1 MDLLIL
7 LHYYF
12 YLPIFHLKRQFYFCF
27 VIIFIKLRNF
37 EALFVFTVFS
47 TIWQKWHMTALIRT
61 MDLTVQNT
69 FFSCIHT
76 VFLPG
81 IATIKCSPG
90 IRIGIHCSELA
101 RYFSEGSHNFNTIYF
116 MTSFIHFGFF
126 ESIFAAIGLQ
136 IEISWKNIASR
147 LSYYK
152 WSLLRNIVKNWAESC
167 WFFKL
172 LFLHLI
178 YGLLLML

>member
-1 MDLLIL
+1 MRLAYNILPLEKKEELRSLGASNPWIFLLIL
-7 LHYYF
+7 LHYF

-37 EALFVFTVFS
+37 EVLFVFTVFFA
-47 TIWQKWHMTALIRT
+47 IWQKWHMTALIRT

-81 IATIKCSPG
+81 IAIIKCSPG

-101 RYFSEGSHNFNTIYF
+101 WYFPEGSHNFNTIYLLHDQF
-116 MTSFIHFGFF
+116 HSLGFF
-126 ESIFAAIGLQ
+126 ESIFVA
-136 IEISWKNIASR
+136 IASNR
-147 LSYYK
+147 DFMEKHS
-152 WSLLRNIVKNWAESC
+152 I
-167 WFFKL
+167 
-172 LFLHLI
+172 
-178 YGLLLML
+178 

>member
-37 EALFVFTVFS
+37 EALFVFTVS

-90 IRIGIHCSELA
+90 IRVGIHCSELA
-101 RYFSEGSHNFNTIYF
+101 WYFSVGSHNFNTIYF
-116 MTSFIHFGFF
+116 MTSFIHLDFFRVFLQQLGF
-126 ESIFAAIGLQ
+126 
-136 IEISWKNIASR
+136 K
-147 LSYYK
+147 
-152 WSLLRNIVKNWAESC
+152 
-167 WFFKL
+167 
-172 LFLHLI
+172 
-178 YGLLLML
+178 